1 MNYKFYE
8 HINISNVI
16 NKLHLEKTAQIGNNI
31 YVKCPFCLDVE
42 CIMKANMINNLFIC
56 NRCGKSGTSISLYA
70 DNKYLTNKEAYKI
83 LLREMPVLD
92 NIQYTFTNPIKDEC
106 YRDLVYNKF
115 LDLQSLNKSHQNKLL
130 EMGFS
135 EEYIVDNRFK
145 SIENNASRKK
155 EICKRLQEDGLKLEG
170 ISRLLS
176 RYRF

>member
-83 LLREMPVLD
+83 LLREMPVL
-92 NIQYTFTNPIKDEC
+92 
-106 YRDLVYNKF
+106 
-115 LDLQSLNKSHQNKLL
+115 NKSHQNKLL